1 VVLIEPDPQ
10 RVDLALELA
19 EPPRQPV
26 ALLAERL
33 GQRHH
38 RFDEPVLAVVG
49 GLGGA
54 HWRPPAKVRGPGS
67 NSGAALGLGKNAH
80 LTRRRV
86 AGLTA

>member
-33 GQRHH
+33 GQ
-38 RFDEPVLAVVG
+38 
-49 GLGGA
+49 
-54 HWRPPAKVRGPGS
+54 
-67 NSGAALGLGKNAH
+67 
-80 LTRRRV
+80 
-86 AGLTA
+86 